1 MLKESTAFGET
12 SFEPR
17 ALKRESRRVL
27 SRTIEVSGFDRN
39 GRFFSERT
47 LTSDISDNGCKFNL
61 QTEVDRHSALAIR
74 VIHRRH
80 GLELDSRPVLFEVAR
95 MEPQPGGWTMGAS
108 LMQPIGPWWV
118 EVPDHTNFQNEDS

>member
-1 MLKESTAFGET
+1 MLKESTAFGKT

-17 ALKRESRRVL
+17 ALKRESRRTL
-27 SRTIEVSGFDRN
+27 SRPIEVSGFDRN

-47 LTSDISDNGCKFNL
+47 LTFDISDNGCKFNL
-61 QTEVDRHSALAIR
+61 QTEVDRQSALAIR
-74 VIHRRH
+74 MIHRRH

-108 LMQPIGPWWV
+108 LMQPIGPWWI
-118 EVPDHTNFQNEDS
+118 ELPDHIKSKTQDS

>member
-1 MLKESTAFGET
+1 MLNESTAFGST
-12 SFEPR
+12 GFEPR
-17 ALKRESRRVL
+17 ALKRESRHASR
-27 SRTIEVSGFDRN
+27 RTIEVSGFDRN

-47 LTSDISDNGCKFNL
+47 LTSDISDNGCKFDL
-61 QTEVDRHSALAIR
+61 QTEVDRQSALAIR

-118 EVPDHTNFQNEDS
+118 ELPDHTKNER